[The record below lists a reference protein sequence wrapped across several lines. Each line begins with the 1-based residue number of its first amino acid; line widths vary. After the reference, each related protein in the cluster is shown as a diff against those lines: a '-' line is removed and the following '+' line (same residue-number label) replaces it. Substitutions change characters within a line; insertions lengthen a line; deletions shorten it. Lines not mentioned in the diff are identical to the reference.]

1 MCKMLLPFDNENMDG
16 RRKIPYI
23 WDNIPTHIKDL
34 NVKWI
39 IELYEQFSLA
49 NKNKKIEN
57 CTRLK
62 GTPRMHVFFNFDW
75 VV

>member
-49 NKNKKIEN
+49 NKKQENWKPHTPAWKEPQECMFCSNLIE
-57 CTRLK
+57 
-62 GTPRMHVFFNFDW
+62 
-75 VV
+75 